1 MPLNVSVLEQ
11 SFNLVEPKA
20 KEFADSFYDTLFTDC
35 PESRPL
41 FANTDMEKQ
50 KQKLIMSLVY
60 VVTNLRYPEI
70 LKQTLKDLG
79 AKHVTHGAV
88 REQYP
93 IVGDALLKT
102 LKSYLGTSW
111 TGEVEQA
118 WNDAYQE
125 IAALMI
131 EGAQEYEA
139 TLTPPEPPAENN
151 NPSQQSIPKDDFLPE
166 LKGLKTFL
174 IACGVMGGLLFGFWL
189 YTIQNESPSNASP
202 PNNETPSNLQ
212 K

>member
-1 MPLNVSVLEQ
+1 MPLNVAVLEQ

-20 KEFADSFYDTLFTDC
+20 QEFADSFYDTLFTDC

-70 LKQTLKDLG
+70 LKKTLKDLG

-102 LKSYLGTSW
+102 LKSYLAENW
-111 TGEVEQA
+111 TDEVEQA

-139 TLTPPEPPAENN
+139 TLTPPTSTAEDTTP
-151 NPSQQSIPKDDFLPE
+151 NPKSIPTDNVLPE
-166 LKGLKTFL
+166 LKGLKSFL

-189 YTIQNESPSNASP
+189 YTVQNENFSNASP
-202 PNNETPSNLQ
+202 PNNQTP
-212 K
+212 